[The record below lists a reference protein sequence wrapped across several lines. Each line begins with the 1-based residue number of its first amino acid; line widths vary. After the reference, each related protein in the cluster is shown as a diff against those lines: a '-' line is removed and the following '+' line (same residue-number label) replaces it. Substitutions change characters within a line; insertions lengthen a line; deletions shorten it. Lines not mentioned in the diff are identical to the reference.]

1 MSNALLGKPNDL
13 EEFEQFDNTNYTEYD
28 DNTVE
33 QLIEIDDLITKFKL
47 STIINQE
54 TNLIPNL
61 ISNLPTNIPS
71 NLDSIYINNI
81 GIPINRDSNKNFK
94 NISCIYLICIGFI
107 ETIKINYKL
116 ENNYLPE
123 CVVCKYGL
131 TKNLERRL
139 NEHDRDYGKKN
150 NLTLHLNYH
159 KEIPKEKL
167 YFAENILK
175 ETFIRLG
182 YQFNDIAGKNELI
195 LIPVKELDSLKY
207 EYEKIKNY
215 LFKDEYV
222 SI

>member
-1 MSNALLGKPNDL
+1 M
-13 EEFEQFDNTNYTEYD
+13 
-28 DNTVE
+28 
-33 QLIEIDDLITKFKL
+33 
-47 STIINQE
+47 
-54 TNLIPNL
+54 
-61 ISNLPTNIPS
+61 
-71 NLDSIYINNI
+71 
-81 GIPINRDSNKNFK
+81 
-94 NISCIYLICIGFI
+94 
-107 ETIKINYKL
+107 
-116 ENNYLPE
+116 PE

-182 YQFNDIAGKNELI
+182 YQFNDIVGKNELI